1 MDDLLP
7 DFHEVDDF
15 QPAMLALS
23 HFIVQWNWAEHN
35 FNVLLWALSGDFHT
49 GAQYTT
55 GLGNQSRADLILAR
69 ARRIEKDTEIL
80 DLIEFC
86 VEAFGRVKDNRNSLA
101 HAHSISKYADEEKPR
116 WLRASKNPKALHV
129 YCFADLDDITDNLE
143 AACRLAMLLTDIT
156 CYYVSQFD
164 EKPRPS
170 LGKFELPSP
179 LIPIPV
185 PLIEPGPPPQ
195 SSEA

>member
-1 MDDLLP
+1 
-7 DFHEVDDF
+7 
-15 QPAMLALS
+15 MLALA

-35 FNVLLWALSGDFHT
+35 FNVLLWALSGDFQT

-69 ARRIEKDTEIL
+69 ARRIEKDAEIL
-80 DLIEFC
+80 ELIEFC
-86 VEAFGRVKDNRNSLA
+86 VKAFGRIKDNRNALA
-101 HAHSISKYADEEKPR
+101 HAHSISQYPEEEKPR

-129 YCFADLDDITDNLE
+129 YCFADLDDISANIE
-143 AACRLAMLLTDIT
+143 GACLLAMLLNQIT
-156 CYYVSQFD
+156 CFYISRFE

-170 LGKFELPSP
+170 LGKFEIPNP

-185 PLIEPGPPPQ
+185 PLIEPEVQQQ
-195 SSEA
+195 SSPK